1 MPTKMTAA
9 QPKKK
14 REARARRET
23 TVEEI
28 DSVLAELDSLKKR
41 VSSLKERQPRRGANQ
56 KNGHEKREQRE
67 KVAPDSIFSTI
78 HTQLTTNGIVILYR
92 GKIPANPWN
101 LYERVVSK
109 GEHIAVKVDDAF
121 VRALRE
127 REGAK
132 R

>member
-1 MPTKMTAA
+1 MPTKMTGT

-23 TVEEI
+23 RVEEI

-41 VSSLKERQPRRGANQ
+41 VSALKERQPRRGANQ
-56 KNGHEKREQRE
+56 KNGHEKREQQV
-67 KVAPDSIFSTI
+67 KVASHRIFSTI
-78 HTQLTTNGIVILYR
+78 YTQLTTNGIVILYR

-109 GEHIAVKVDDAF
+109 GEHIAVKVDDEF
-121 VRALRE
+121 ITALRK

>member
-1 MPTKMTAA
+1 MPTKMTGT

-41 VSSLKERQPRRGANQ
+41 VSALKERQPRRGANQ
-56 KNGHEKREQRE
+56 KNGHEKREQQVKIASHR
-67 KVAPDSIFSTI
+67 IFSTI

-121 VRALRE
+121 INALRK
-127 REGAK
+127 REDAK